1 MMTGKQ
7 RASLRKIAATLQPIF
22 QIGKQGVTEN
32 LMKQLDDALE
42 AREIIKIT
50 ILETAGEDTKEL
62 CNEIA
67 EALNAEPVQAIG
79 SKFTIYRRSKNNPRI
94 ELN

>member
-1 MMTGKQ
+1 MTGKQ
-7 RASLRKIAATLQPIF
+7 RASLRKIAANLQPIF

-50 ILETAGEDTKEL
+50 ILETAGESTKEL
-62 CNEIA
+62 CNEISK
-67 EALNAEPVQAIG
+67 ELGAEPVQAIG
-79 SKFTIYRRSKNNPRI
+79 NKFTIYRRSEKNPKI
-94 ELN
+94 EL

>member
-1 MMTGKQ
+1 MTGKQ
-7 RASLRKIAATLQPIF
+7 RAGLRKIAANLQPIF

-50 ILETAGEDTKEL
+50 ILETAGESAKEL

-67 EALNAEPVQAIG
+67 KELNAEPVQAIG
-79 SKFTIYRRSKNNPRI
+79 NKFTIYRRSVKNPKI

>member
-1 MMTGKQ
+1 MTGKQ

-50 ILETAGEDTKEL
+50 ISYSCTFEL
-62 CNEIA
+62 WLLC
-67 EALNAEPVQAIG
+67 
-79 SKFTIYRRSKNNPRI
+79 
-94 ELN
+94 

>member
-1 MMTGKQ
+1 MTGKQ

-50 ILETAGEDTKEL
+50 ILETAGENTKEL

-67 EALNAEPVQAIG
+67 RELGAEPVQAIG
-79 SKFTIYRRSKNNPRI
+79 SKFTIYRRSKNNPKI
-94 ELN
+94 EL

>member
-1 MMTGKQ
+1 MTGKQ

-50 ILETAGEDTKEL
+50 ILETAGENTKEL
-62 CNEIA
+62 CNGIA
-67 EALNAEPVQAIG
+67 KELGAEPVQAIG

-94 ELN
+94 EV

>member
-1 MMTGKQ
+1 MTGKQ

-50 ILETAGEDTKEL
+50 ILETAGENTKDL

-67 EALNAEPVQAIG
+67 RELGAEPVQAIG
-79 SKFTIYRRSKNNPRI
+79 NKFTIYRRSKNNPRI
-94 ELN
+94 EV

>member
-1 MMTGKQ
+1 MTGKQ

-67 EALNAEPVQAIG
+67 RELGAEPVQAIG
-79 SKFTIYRRSKNNPRI
+79 SKFTIYRRSEKNPRI
-94 ELN
+94 EV

>member
-1 MMTGKQ
+1 MTGKQ

-67 EALNAEPVQAIG
+67 RELGAEPVQAIG
-79 SKFTIYRRSKNNPRI
+79 SKFTIYRRSEKNPRI
-94 ELN
+94 EL

>member
-1 MMTGKQ
+1 MTGKQ
-7 RASLRKIAATLQPIF
+7 RAGLRKIAATLQPIF

-50 ILETAGEDTKEL
+50 ILETAGENTKEL

-67 EALNAEPVQAIG
+67 RELGAEPVQAIG
-79 SKFTIYRRSKNNPRI
+79 SKFTIYRRSEKNPKI
-94 ELN
+94 EL

>member
-1 MMTGKQ
+1 MTGKQ

-50 ILETAGEDTKEL
+50 ILETAGENTKEL
-62 CNEIA
+62 CNEISG
-67 EALNAEPVQAIG
+67 ELGAEPVQAIG
-79 SKFTIYRRSKNNPRI
+79 NKFTIYRRSKNNPKI
-94 ELN
+94 EL

>member
-1 MMTGKQ
+1 MTGKQ

-50 ILETAGEDTKEL
+50 ILETAGENTKEL

-67 EALNAEPVQAIG
+67 RELGAEPVQAIG

-94 ELN
+94 EL

>member
-1 MMTGKQ
+1 MTGKQ

-50 ILETAGEDTKEL
+50 ILETAGENTKYL

-67 EALNAEPVQAIG
+67 RELGAEPVQAIG

-94 ELN
+94 EV

>member
-1 MMTGKQ
+1 MTGKQ

-50 ILETAGEDTKEL
+50 ILETAGENTKEL

-67 EALNAEPVQAIG
+67 NELGAEPVQAIG

-94 ELN
+94 EV

>member
-1 MMTGKQ
+1 MTGKQ

-50 ILETAGEDTKEL
+50 ILETAGENTKEL

-67 EALNAEPVQAIG
+67 AELRAEPVQAIG

-94 ELN
+94 EL

>member
-1 MMTGKQ
+1 MTGKQ
-7 RASLRKIAATLQPIF
+7 RASLRKIAATLQTIF

-50 ILETAGEDTKEL
+50 ILETAGENTKEL

-67 EALNAEPVQAIG
+67 KELGAEPVQAIG

-94 ELN
+94 EL

>member
-1 MMTGKQ
+1 MTGKQ
-7 RASLRKIAATLQPIF
+7 RAGLRKIAATLQPIF
-22 QIGKQGVTEN
+22 QIGKNGVTEN

-50 ILETAGEDTKEL
+50 ILETSGESTKEL

-67 EALNAEPVQAIG
+67 ERLNAEPVQAIG
-79 SKFTIYRRSKNNPRI
+79 NKFTIYRRSEKNPKI
-94 ELN
+94 ELKN

>member
-1 MMTGKQ
+1 MTGKQ

-50 ILETAGEDTKEL
+50 ILETAGENTKEL

-67 EALNAEPVQAIG
+67 AELEAEPVQAIG
-79 SKFTIYRRSKNNPRI
+79 SKFTIYRKSKNNPKI
-94 ELN
+94 EL

>member
-1 MMTGKQ
+1 MTGKQ

-50 ILETAGEDTKEL
+50 ILETAGENTKEL
-62 CNEIA
+62 CNEVA
-67 EALNAEPVQAIG
+67 RELDAEPVQAIG
-79 SKFTIYRRSKNNPRI
+79 SKFTIYRRSKNNPKI
-94 ELN
+94 EL

>member
-1 MMTGKQ
+1 MTGKQ

-50 ILETAGEDTKEL
+50 ILETSGESAKEL

-67 EALNAEPVQAIG
+67 EELGAEPVQAIG
-79 SKFTIYRRSKNNPRI
+79 NKFTIYRKSEKNPKI
-94 ELN
+94 ELI

>member
-1 MMTGKQ
+1 MTGKQ

>member
-1 MMTGKQ
+1 MTGKQ

-22 QIGKQGVTEN
+22 QIGKQGVTGN
-32 LMKQLDDALE
+32 LIKQLDDALE

-50 ILETAGEDTKEL
+50 ILETAGENTKEL

-67 EALNAEPVQAIG
+67 RELGAEPVQAIG

-94 ELN
+94 EL

>member
-1 MMTGKQ
+1 MTGKQ

-50 ILETAGEDTKEL
+50 ILETAGENTKEL

-67 EALNAEPVQAIG
+67 KELGAEPVQAIG

-94 ELN
+94 EL

>member
-1 MMTGKQ
+1 MTGKQ

-50 ILETAGEDTKEL
+50 ILETAGENTKEL

-67 EALNAEPVQAIG
+67 AELGAEPVQAIG
-79 SKFTIYRRSKNNPRI
+79 SKFTIYRRSKNNPKI
-94 ELN
+94 EL

>member
-1 MMTGKQ
+1 MTGKQ
-7 RASLRKIAATLQPIF
+7 RAGLRKIAANLQPIF

-50 ILETAGEDTKEL
+50 ILETAGESAKEL

-67 EALNAEPVQAIG
+67 KELNAEPVQAIG
-79 SKFTIYRRSKNNPRI
+79 NKFTIYRRSEKNPKI

>member
-1 MMTGKQ
+1 MTGKQ

-50 ILETAGEDTKEL
+50 ILETAGENTKEL

-67 EALNAEPVQAIG
+67 RELGAEPVQAIG

-94 ELN
+94 EV

>member
-1 MMTGKQ
+1 MTGKQ

-50 ILETAGEDTKEL
+50 ILETAGENTKEL

-67 EALNAEPVQAIG
+67 SELGAEPVQAIG

-94 ELN
+94 EL

>member
-1 MMTGKQ
+1 MTGKQ

-50 ILETAGEDTKEL
+50 ILETAGENTKEL

-79 SKFTIYRRSKNNPRI
+79 SKFTIYRRSKNNPKI
-94 ELN
+94 EL

>member
-1 MMTGKQ
+1 MTGKQ

-50 ILETAGEDTKEL
+50 ILETAGENTKEL

-67 EALNAEPVQAIG
+67 RELGAEPVQAIG
-79 SKFTIYRRSKNNPRI
+79 SKFTIYRRSEKNPRI
-94 ELN
+94 EL

>member
-1 MMTGKQ
+1 MTGKQ

-50 ILETAGEDTKEL
+50 ILETAGENTKEL

-67 EALNAEPVQAIG
+67 RELGADPVQAIG
-79 SKFTIYRRSKNNPRI
+79 NKFTIYRRSKNNPKI
-94 ELN
+94 EI

>member
-1 MMTGKQ
+1 MTGKQ

-50 ILETAGEDTKEL
+50 ILETAGENTKEL

-67 EALNAEPVQAIG
+67 KELEAEPVQAIG
-79 SKFTIYRRSKNNPRI
+79 NKFTIYRRSKNNPKI
-94 ELN
+94 ELI

>member
-1 MMTGKQ
+1 MTGKQ

-50 ILETAGEDTKEL
+50 ILETAGENTKEL

-67 EALNAEPVQAIG
+67 RELSAEPVQAIG
-79 SKFTIYRRSKNNPRI
+79 SKFTIYRRSKNNPKI

>member
-1 MMTGKQ
+1 MTGKQ

-50 ILETAGEDTKEL
+50 ILETAGENTKEL

-67 EALNAEPVQAIG
+67 RELGAEPVQAIG
-79 SKFTIYRRSKNNPRI
+79 SKFTIYRRSEKNPII
-94 ELN
+94 EL

>member
-1 MMTGKQ
+1 MTGKQ

-50 ILETAGEDTKEL
+50 ILETAGENTKEL
-62 CNEIA
+62 CNELA
-67 EALNAEPVQAIG
+67 RALGAEPVQAIG
-79 SKFTIYRRSKNNPRI
+79 SKFTIYRRSKNNPKI
-94 ELN
+94 EL

>member
-1 MMTGKQ
+1 MTGKQ

-67 EALNAEPVQAIG
+67 EELGAEPVQAIG

-94 ELN
+94 EL

>member
-1 MMTGKQ
+1 MTGKQ
-7 RASLRKIAATLQPIF
+7 RASLRKIAANLQPIF

-50 ILETAGEDTKEL
+50 ILETAGESTKEL

-67 EALNAEPVQAIG
+67 KELGAEPVQAIG
-79 SKFTIYRRSKNNPRI
+79 NKFTIYRRSEKNPKI